1 MPTPLK
7 KDKLVNITK
16 HGGGVARVKPVKDI
30 GDGTQTMT
38 IKNPDK
44 STITNRY
51 KDGNITSSD
60 YNPKKMKEKKIKKLK
75 TQRIPRKLKKI
86 EEPSY
91 TSAKVNIT
99 KEDKQILA
107 DKEAADKRSRKLK
120 RKRTINKLKKNLRSA
135 FTKVRTGVRPKFT
148 AGGPFM
154 VKEDQAYYYKV
165 DGKAVTKAEYAA
177 AHKKGVA
184 TPGNKNFT
192 DGKGLQTNDPDA
204 FGYKANTEKA
214 RQNNKASKRATVLTK
229 NQTKLNEKTIPF
241 KKTSKFK
248 AHMMYKDGKAVRA
261 NTYAKHLEL
270 KRKGY
275 THSK

>member
-1 MPTPLK
+1 MSSPLK
-7 KDKLVNITK
+7 KDQLVNITK
-16 HGGGVARVKPVKDI
+16 HGGGVARVKPVKNI
-30 GDGTQTMT
+30 GNGTQTMT
-38 IKNPDK
+38 VRNPDK
-44 STITNRY
+44 STVTNRY
-51 KDGNITSSD
+51 KDGELVASD
-60 YNPKKMKEKKIKKLK
+60 YNPKKMKTKKIKKLK
-75 TQRIPRKLKKI
+75 TQHIPRKLKKV

-91 TSAKVNIT
+91 TSPKVNIT
-99 KEDKQILA
+99 KEDKQVLA
-107 DKEAADKRSRKLK
+107 DKKAADKKTRKLT
-120 RKRTINKLKKNLRSA
+120 RTRRLSKLKKNIRSA
-135 FTKVRTGVRPKFT
+135 FVGVRGGVRSKFT

-204 FGYKANTEKA
+204 FGYKANIEKA

-229 NQTKLNEKTIPF
+229 NQTKANEKTIPF
-241 KKTSKFK
+241 KKKGFK
-248 AHMMYKDGKAVRA
+248 K
-261 NTYAKHLEL
+261 
-270 KRKGY
+270 KGY

>member
-1 MPTPLK
+1 MP
-7 KDKLVNITK
+7 KDKLVKVNK
-16 HGGGVARVKPVKDI
+16 HGDGMARVKPVKHH
-30 GDGTQTMT
+30 GDGVSSFTV
-38 IKNPDK
+38 KNPDK
-44 STITNRY
+44 STYTFRSRDTNFE
-51 KDGNITSSD
+51 DAN
-60 YNPKKMKEKKIKKLK
+60 YNPKPLKPKKTKKMKK
-75 TQRIPRKLKKI
+75 QRIPRKLKSIKAPDYKSPEVKI
-86 EEPSY
+86 
-91 TSAKVNIT
+91 TAADRKVLS
-99 KEDKQILA
+99 DKS
-107 DKEAADKRSRKLK
+107 EADKRNKKLARK
-120 RKRTINKLKKNLRSA
+120 RKINKLKKNLRAA

-165 DGKAVTKAEYAA
+165 DGKTVTKAEYTA